1 VIILAKDYYK
11 QIRFILYSNE
21 SDEAKREKL
30 DNYHANDIANVV
42 EHLSKIER
50 LKLYKIIGLDRTSE
64 VFSFLDDVNEFI
76 DELDY
81 EQAADII
88 EKMDADDAVDVL
100 DELEDEDAEQIIKRM
115 DGESAED
122 VKLINSYEED
132 EIGSKMTTNFIS
144 IPYGYDVKQTMKE
157 LVKQAAENDNINT
170 LFVLKDDDVLYG
182 MIELKDLIC
191 ARKDSNIEDIILKNT
206 PSVRD
211 TDIVSEV
218 INDVRDYDMD
228 VVPVVDEMNRLVG
241 VITSSDITE
250 VVDDEISEDYAKL
263 AGLSSEEEEGE
274 SLAKS
279 LKKRLPWLIILMF
292 LGLIVSSV
300 TTTFEGVIAAVPTMV
315 AFQSMV
321 LDMAGNV
328 GTQSLAV
335 TIRYISDDDANKKKS
350 KQIILHEI
358 RIGIMNGIILGLIGL
373 IFITSY
379 LIIKAY
385 ITGGVNEFMPVF
397 LNAFKSGGIVG
408 VALFIAMSVSAF
420 TGSFLPIMLTK
431 MKIDPAVASGPFI
444 TTLNDLLAIIIYYG
458 LTYLLFIAI

>member
-1 VIILAKDYYK
+1 MAKDYYK

-21 SDEAKREKL
+21 PDETKREKL

-50 LKLYKIIGLDRTSE
+50 LKLYKIIGIDRTSE

-100 DELEDEDAEQIIKRM
+100 DELEDEDAEQIISRM

-191 ARKDSNIEDIILKNT
+191 ARKDSNIDDIILKNT
-206 PSVRD
+206 PCVRD

-218 INDVRDYDMD
+218 INDVREYDMD

-250 VVDDEISEDYAKL
+250 AVDDEISEDYAKL

-274 SLAKS
+274 SLGKS

-292 LGLIVSSV
+292 LGLIVSSI

-335 TIRYISDDDANKKKS
+335 TIRYISDDDENKKKS
-350 KQIILHEI
+350 KKIILHEI
-358 RIGIMNGIILGLIGL
+358 KIGFMNGIILGIIGL

-379 LIIKAY
+379 LIIKAFVFDGA
-385 ITGGVNEFMPVF
+385 TEFMPVF

-408 VALFIAMSVSAF
+408 IALFIAMSVSAF